1 MASMQSLKRRIKSA
15 KNIKQITK
23 AMEMVA
29 ASKMRRAQAQAL
41 ASRPYARKL
50 ETTLATI
57 ATLTDPSI
65 HPLLAP
71 HDDGEDIIVLFST
84 DKPLAGSLNTNLF
97 RGTIEFLTQDHA
109 PKNPR
114 FIVVGQKARQFV
126 LSNNFE
132 IDADFSGIPDPIN
145 FQAAVPIAH
154 YLIDNY
160 INKSY
165 RSVNLVYM
173 DFISTLVQRFRTLPL
188 LPFSSSWSALIDE
201 PSETIN
207 LTGGAQYLFEPSA
220 SSILDW
226 LLPYYTEMIIYQ
238 TLLETRASEHSSR
251 MVAMKNAS
259 DSATD
264 IINDL
269 TLSYNK
275 QRQEKITNELLD
287 NTTAALVVG

>member
-238 TLLETRASEHSSR
+238 T
-251 MVAMKNAS
+251 
-259 DSATD
+259 
-264 IINDL
+264 
-269 TLSYNK
+269 
-275 QRQEKITNELLD
+275 
-287 NTTAALVVG
+287 